1 MCIETNYFSTS
12 HLVKFNV
19 PFQHKYGEIRHDIS
33 MTNNFYAVPAEPQ
46 HESTNIL
53 HPVPPSR
60 RRACYFS
67 SAIPIYWVHNTI
79 STL

>member
-12 HLVKFNV
+12 HLVNFNV

-53 HPVPPSR
+53 HPAPIPATR
-60 RRACYFS
+60 LLLLFS
-67 SAIPIYWVHNTI
+67 YSYIL
-79 STL
+79 ST